1 MYARSRRVGRLSATV
16 CTAVLAL
23 LAAACSSNSGQNST
37 STSAPPGTGSA
48 VGGGS
53 ATASASGTGSSSGTA
68 PSSGTASSS
77 GMASSSG
84 TASNSGT
91 ASSSGTGGAPSSQAA
106 SPTTLTPDQLANVN
120 GGGTPVKGGV
130 LKIVGNADVDH
141 LDPVAG
147 YYTTTY
153 TLERAFT
160 RQLFANPASTDP
172 SKAISVV
179 PDVATEMPTKDN
191 GGLSAD
197 GKTYTIHLRPD
208 VMWNTNPA
216 RPVTAADFVLG
227 FKRLC
232 NPTQNSVGAPGYYE
246 GVIAGMTEY
255 CDGFSKVKADVADF
269 KKYIQDNNI
278 SGIKAVNPTTIQF
291 TLVNPATD
299 FPNIL
304 TLPFGSAAPVEY
316 LNYLPDSAEF
326 RQHTLSDGPYYI
338 ASYTAGQS
346 YVLKPNPAWKQDS
359 DPVRH
364 QYLDEIDI
372 TMGPDEAAVQQQIA
386 AGTADMEWDTTV
398 PTANVP
404 QLKATKDTR
413 MGIYPNYSSNPFEIF
428 NLQSPNNNGALGK
441 VAVRQALEYAIDKTA
456 IGKIYGGPSL
466 NTPLNQAIPPGN
478 VGYQQFDLY
487 PTPNS
492 AGDPAKCKS
501 MLAAAGYPNGLTLK
515 DPYRTSGKHPDVY
528 QSIQADF
535 AKCGVKVDGQP
546 VKASDFYGKY
556 LSDPT
561 AAKNG
566 TWDIAEPG
574 WIPDWYGN
582 NARAVME
589 PLFDGRHYGPG
600 STDWGAYNNDTVN
613 KDIDTALTSTDPAEI
628 QKAMHEADEQ
638 VMKDAAFIP
647 FQTQSTPLFHS
658 SRVHNAIELPSS
670 VNYNI
675 TNVWLSGS

>member
-1 MYARSRRVGRLSATV
+1 MPLLSRRTGVIST
-16 CTAVLAL
+16 LAIL
-23 LAAACSSNSGQNST
+23 AMIAAACSSSPKSP
-37 STSAPPGTGSA
+37 S
-48 VGGGS
+48 V
-53 ATASASGTGSSSGTA
+53 SS
-68 PSSGTASSS
+68 
-77 GMASSSG
+77 
-84 TASNSGT
+84 SNSGT
-91 ASSSGTGGAPSSQAA
+91 GTSSVSSAGGGSSGPTSSASSTSSAQ
-106 SPTTLTPDQLANVN
+106 SSSLTPEQLANVN
-120 GGGTPVKGGV
+120 ASGSPVTGGT

-141 LDPVAG
+141 LDTVGG

-172 SKAISVV
+172 AKAISVV
-179 PDVATEMPTKDN
+179 PDVATDLPTKAN

-208 VMWNTNPA
+208 VMWNTSPA
-216 RPVTAADFVLG
+216 RPVTAQDFVLG

-246 GVIAGMTEY
+246 GVIVGMTEY
-255 CDGFSKVKADVADF
+255 CDAFAKVKPDVADF
-269 KKYIQDNNI
+269 KTFMTTHDI
-278 SGIKAVNPTTIQF
+278 SGIKAVDNSTIQF
-291 TLVNPATD
+291 TLVNPASD

-326 RQHTLSDGPYYI
+326 RQHTISDGPYYI

-346 YVLKPNPAWKQDS
+346 YTLKPNPAWKQSS
-359 DPVRH
+359 DPIRH
-364 QYLDEIDI
+364 QYLSEIDV
-372 TMGPDEAAVQQQIA
+372 TLGPDEAAVQQQIA

-398 PTANVP
+398 PTADVP
-404 QLKATKDTR
+404 QLKATKDPR
-413 MGIYPNYSSNPFEIF
+413 MGIYANYDTNPFEIF
-428 NLQSPNNNGALGK
+428 NLQSPNNGGALSK
-441 VAVRQALEYAIDKTA
+441 AAVRQALEYAVDKTA
-456 IGKIYGGPSL
+456 IGKIYGGPNL
-466 NTPLNQAIPPGN
+466 NTPLNQVIPPGN
-478 VGYQQFDLY
+478 VGYKEFNLY
-487 PTPNS
+487 QTPND

-501 MLAAAGYPNGLTLK
+501 LLAAAGYPNGLTLK

-535 AKCGVKVDGQP
+535 AKCGVKVEGFP

-556 LSDPT
+556 LSDPK
-561 AAKNG
+561 AAKQG
-566 TWDIAEPG
+566 AWDIAEPG
-574 WIPDWYGN
+574 WVPDWYGN

-600 STDWGAYNNDTVN
+600 STDWGDYNNDTVN
-613 KDIDTALTSTDPAEI
+613 KDIDTALTSTDPAEVD
-628 QKAMHEADEQ
+628 KAMHEADMQ

-670 VNYNI
+670 INYDI

>member
-1 MYARSRRVGRLSATV
+1 MI
-16 CTAVLAL
+16 
-23 LAAACSSNSGQNST
+23 AAACSSSPKSP
-37 STSAPPGTGSA
+37 S
-48 VGGGS
+48 V
-53 ATASASGTGSSSGTA
+53 SS
-68 PSSGTASSS
+68 
-77 GMASSSG
+77 
-84 TASNSGT
+84 SNSGT
-91 ASSSGTGGAPSSQAA
+91 GTSSVSSAGGGSSGPTSSASSTSSAQ
-106 SPTTLTPDQLANVN
+106 SSSLTPEQLANVN
-120 GGGTPVKGGV
+120 ASGSPVTGGT

-141 LDPVAG
+141 LDTVGG

-172 SKAISVV
+172 AKAISVV
-179 PDVATEMPTKDN
+179 PDVATDLPTKAN

-208 VMWNTNPA
+208 VMWNTSPA
-216 RPVTAADFVLG
+216 RPVTAQDFVLG

-246 GVIAGMTEY
+246 GVIVGMTEY
-255 CDGFSKVKADVADF
+255 CDAFAKVKPDVADF
-269 KKYIQDNNI
+269 KTFMTTHDI
-278 SGIKAVNPTTIQF
+278 SGIKAVDNSTIQF
-291 TLVNPATD
+291 TLVNPASD

-326 RQHTLSDGPYYI
+326 RQHTISDGPYYI

-346 YVLKPNPAWKQDS
+346 YTLKPNPAWKQSS
-359 DPVRH
+359 DPIRH
-364 QYLDEIDI
+364 QYLSEIDV
-372 TMGPDEAAVQQQIA
+372 TLGPDEAAVQQQIA

-398 PTANVP
+398 PTADVP
-404 QLKATKDTR
+404 QLKATKDPR
-413 MGIYPNYSSNPFEIF
+413 MGIYANYDTNPFEIF
-428 NLQSPNNNGALGK
+428 NLQSPNNGGALSK
-441 VAVRQALEYAIDKTA
+441 AAVRQALEYAVDKTA
-456 IGKIYGGPSL
+456 IGKIYGGPNL
-466 NTPLNQAIPPGN
+466 NTPLNQVIPPGN
-478 VGYQQFDLY
+478 VGYKEFNLY
-487 PTPNS
+487 QTPND

-501 MLAAAGYPNGLTLK
+501 LLAAAGYPNGLTLK

-535 AKCGVKVDGQP
+535 AKCGVKVEGFP

-556 LSDPT
+556 LSDPK
-561 AAKNG
+561 AAKQG
-566 TWDIAEPG
+566 AWDIAEPG
-574 WIPDWYGN
+574 WVPDWYGN

-600 STDWGAYNNDTVN
+600 STDWGDYNNDTVN
-613 KDIDTALTSTDPAEI
+613 KDIDTALTSTDPAEVD
-628 QKAMHEADEQ
+628 KAMHEADMQ

-670 VNYNI
+670 INYDI